1 MEWRVIPGFTKY
13 EINNMGEVRKVDT
26 HYRLSLYRYKT
37 YSLAANDGHITSRG
51 IHTLMSLTFPEL
63 MGLTKTKEDNV

>member
-1 MEWRVIPGFTKY
+1 MEWRVIPGFSKY

-37 YSLAANDGHITSRG
+37 YSLAANDGHITTRS
-51 IHTLMSLTFPEL
+51 IHTLLSLTFPKL
-63 MGLTKTKEDNV
+63 MGKAETKKEG